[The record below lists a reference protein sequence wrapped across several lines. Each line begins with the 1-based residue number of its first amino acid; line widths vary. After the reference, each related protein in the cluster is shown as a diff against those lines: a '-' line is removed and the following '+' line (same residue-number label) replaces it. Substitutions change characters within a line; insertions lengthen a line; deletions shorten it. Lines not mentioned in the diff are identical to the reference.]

1 MTQKKQSLLS
11 WFILFLLGAVWGS
24 SFILMKIGSK
34 SLGSVEIAALR
45 NGIAGAFVLPFFLRS
60 IKNYSKKNWTFLI
73 LCALLGNGIPS
84 IFYAYSSKYIDSNI
98 NGVINSLTPIFTL
111 LIGVYFLKIKIS
123 KWSVLGVFIG
133 FMGVFILFFS
143 KGFSSKNLW
152 IVFLPLVS
160 TAMYGTNTN
169 LIKEKLSHLSSFQM
183 LTGIFGVM
191 AIPAMIYLVYAQIW
205 HYIHWEY
212 FSFKIWQTPINE
224 MQKEMFSFSA
234 IFLLGFMNS
243 FLSSLLFYYF
253 LRRTSAIFASMTTYL
268 IPIMSIFWG
277 FMDGEYIGWFHAMSL
292 SLILLGVFMVSKRK

>member
-60 IKNYSKKNWTFLI
+60 IKNYSKENWTFLI

-143 KGFSSKNLW
+143 KDFLQKIYGLYFCRCFLQLCMAPTQTLSKKNYPT
-152 IVFLPLVS
+152 FLP
-160 TAMYGTNTN
+160 
-169 LIKEKLSHLSSFQM
+169 
-183 LTGIFGVM
+183 
-191 AIPAMIYLVYAQIW
+191 
-205 HYIHWEY
+205 
-212 FSFKIWQTPINE
+212 FKC
-224 MQKEMFSFSA
+224 
-234 IFLLGFMNS
+234 
-243 FLSSLLFYYF
+243 
-253 LRRTSAIFASMTTYL
+253 
-268 IPIMSIFWG
+268 
-277 FMDGEYIGWFHAMSL
+277 
-292 SLILLGVFMVSKRK
+292 